1 MLTMVKGE
9 EEDEGDEGNERDLQ
23 VLLNETSPLEALERM
38 KENWRRG
45 DAKLTTEWGKWV
57 GFWMIRGS
65 FLQ

>member
-1 MLTMVKGE
+1 MSTMVKRE

-23 VLLNETSPLEALERM
+23 VLLNKISPLEALERR
-38 KENWRRG
+38 KEKWRRG
-45 DAKLTTEWGKWV
+45 DAWLTTEWGKWA